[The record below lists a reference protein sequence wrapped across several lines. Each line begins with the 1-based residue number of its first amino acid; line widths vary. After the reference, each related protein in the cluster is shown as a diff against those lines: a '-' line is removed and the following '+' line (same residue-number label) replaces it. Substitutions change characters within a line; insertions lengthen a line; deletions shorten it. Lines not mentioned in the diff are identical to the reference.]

1 MKYLVPFILFYAQ
14 IFSDDLSDAFNELYA
29 IDYKLPPKAIIQS
42 TDKDGNNELQRL
54 QHVLNRLKLALLTY
68 KPDDLILENY
78 PSAHIFTT
86 STYKIK
92 FVSIIDK
99 ELGKRYFM
107 IRGNSNFTNWTVS
120 LDAELV
126 TGFFENVKIHRGF
139 MNGTLEVYES
149 LEFQKAIKTKHLV
162 DRSGNTKPLKNILIG
177 HSMGGA
183 VALLLAKKMQME
195 GHEIEEILTFSQP
208 MVTDS
213 KGIKVM
219 NDLPLLRVGIDRDIV
234 VYLPTTEIGY
244 IHSGKKLEIDS
255 YGFRFFEDSSR
266 DNIPWTSPDSRLP
279 LTPDNEISKN
289 RKPYFGAD
297 IISDTVS
304 EFMAAHSLDV
314 YAYQL
319 IGHIKQLSQ

>member
-1 MKYLVPFILFYAQ
+1 MKYLVALIICCSQ
-14 IFSDDLSDAFNELYA
+14 IFSDDLSDAFNELSQ
-29 IDYKLPPKAIIQS
+29 IDQKLSLEPSLKS
-42 TDKDGNNELQRL
+42 TEDPDNNELTQL
-54 QHVLNRLKLALLTY
+54 QHVLQRLKLALLTY
-68 KPDDLILENY
+68 KPDEVIYQNY
-78 PSAHIFTT
+78 PSAHIHTT

-92 FVSIIDK
+92 FVSIVDK

-126 TGFFENVKIHRGF
+126 TGFLGNVKIHRGF
-139 MNGTLEVYES
+139 MKGALEVYES
-149 LEFQKAIKTKHLV
+149 LEFQKAIKTKHLI
-162 DRSGNTKPLKNILIG
+162 DRSGNNKPLKNILIG

-183 VALLLAKKMQME
+183 VALLLAKKMQLE

-208 MVTDS
+208 MVTNS

-219 NDLPLLRVGIDRDIV
+219 DALPLLRVGIDRDII

-244 IHSGKKLEIDS
+244 IHSGRKLEIDS

-266 DNIPWTSPDSRLP
+266 DNVPWTSPDSRPP
-279 LTPDNEISKN
+279 LIPNSEIPKN
-289 RKPYFGAD
+289 RKPYFGVD
-297 IISDTVS
+297 IISDNVS

-319 IGHIKQLSQ
+319 IGHIKQLSK